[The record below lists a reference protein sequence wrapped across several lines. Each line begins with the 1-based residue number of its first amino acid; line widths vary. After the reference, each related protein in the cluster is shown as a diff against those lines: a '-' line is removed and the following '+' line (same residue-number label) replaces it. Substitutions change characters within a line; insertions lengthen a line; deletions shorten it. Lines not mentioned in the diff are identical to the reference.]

1 MKHCRNFLCLFTV
14 LALVLSFHVRAAGRV
29 TYATSYEDLYN
40 ALEVAAD
47 GDTVFLM
54 ADMRIPQPL
63 EITANVTVSAMS
75 GCPVT
80 LTKGSRA
87 MFHVTSGSLTLAGEL
102 TLQGCASTQSIVVCE
117 MGTALTVN
125 SGVVLQDN
133 IVSGKA
139 MGGAVTLFDAVF
151 TMNGGKIL
159 SCGVLRSENPSADYG
174 GGAMGGAVRL
184 RTSAGSG
191 SGAKFIM
198 RGGTISSCSAKNG
211 GAIGGEN
218 LGSDAGVQ
226 VIVSG
231 GSICYCSADCGSAI
245 FLYNRSGISNAQAAL
260 YGGSIYGCT
269 GQYGVVHAYQKG
281 QQYGSQILLSGT
293 KIRDNDDCGVYLGD
307 LDDCLTLGGNTV
319 LEDPIYLAGSGR
331 FTVSRDFTGKAC
343 VYLPNPTNN
352 TFLATAEGSPT
363 GSVLLLDGNG
373 NVHPSLS
380 VVRAGDRYELREVST
395 EPTVPTVPPE
405 SSHPTQ
411 PTEPSESTTPPTVP
425 TTAPTVPTTEPTVPT
440 TVPTKPTTPPT
451 VPTTAPTVPTTVP
464 TVTTTVPTKPTT
476 TPTVPTTAP
485 TVPTTVPTVPTT
497 APTVPTTTPT
507 VPTTAPTSPTLAT
520 TVPTIV
526 PTSPT
531 MATTVPTAATA
542 PTQTETTDVWVSTEE
557 ASPSAPSPTA
567 EPATETVP
575 SASSAVEDLAP
586 SRESPLPWFLVLGLA
601 LTLLLVLFL
610 RRFFRW

>member
-54 ADMRIPQPL
+54 ADMHIPQPL

-231 GSICYCSADCGSAI
+231 GSICYCSAECGSAI

-331 FTVSRDFTGKAC
+331 FAVSRDFTGKAC

-380 VVRAGDRYELREVST
+380 VVRAGDRYELREVNT
-395 EPTVPTVPPE
+395 EPTVPTVPSE
-405 SSHPTQ
+405 SSQPTQ
-411 PTEPSESTTPPTVP
+411 PTVPSESTTPPTVP

-440 TVPTKPTTPPT
+440 T
-451 VPTTAPTVPTTVP
+451 
-464 TVTTTVPTKPTT
+464 
-476 TPTVPTTAP
+476 
-485 TVPTTVPTVPTT
+485 

-507 VPTTAPTSPTLAT
+507 VPTTAPTSPTIAT

>member
-1 MKHCRNFLCLFTV
+1 MKHSRNFLCLFTV

-54 ADMRIPQPL
+54 ADMHIPQPL

-231 GSICYCSADCGSAI
+231 GSICYCSGDCGSAI

-281 QQYGSQILLSGT
+281 QQYGSQILVSGT

-307 LDDCLTLGGNTV
+307 LDNSLTLGGNTV

-331 FTVSRDFTGKAC
+331 FAVSRDFTGKAC

-380 VVRAGDRYELREVST
+380 VVRAGDRYELREVNT
-395 EPTVPTVPPE
+395 EPTVPTVPSE
-405 SSHPTQ
+405 SSQPTQ
-411 PTEPSESTTPPTVP
+411 PTVPSESTTPPTVP

-440 TVPTKPTTPPT
+440 T
-451 VPTTAPTVPTTVP
+451 
-464 TVTTTVPTKPTT
+464 
-476 TPTVPTTAP
+476 
-485 TVPTTVPTVPTT
+485 

-507 VPTTAPTSPTLAT
+507 VPTTAPTSPTIAT

>member
-54 ADMRIPQPL
+54 ADMHIPQPL

-198 RGGTISSCSAKNG
+198 RGGIISSCSAKNG

-231 GSICYCSADCGSAI
+231 GSICYCSAECGSAI

-331 FTVSRDFTGKAC
+331 FAVSRDFTGKAC
-343 VYLPNPTNN
+343 VYLPNPTNHA
-352 TFLATAEGSPT
+352 FLATAEGSPT

-380 VVRAGDRYELREVST
+380 VVRAGGRYELREVNT
-395 EPTVPTVPPE
+395 EPTVPTVPSE
-405 SSHPTQ
+405 SSQPTQ

-451 VPTTAPTVPTTVP
+451 VPTTV
-464 TVTTTVPTKPTT
+464 
-476 TPTVPTTAP
+476 
-485 TVPTTVPTVPTT
+485 
-497 APTVPTTTPT
+497 PTVPTTTPT
-507 VPTTAPTSPTLAT
+507 VPTTAPTSPTIAT
-520 TVPTIV
+520 TVPTTV